1 MYKYLMEIKNSEN
14 RNKVIEVLEPIVN
27 VDLINKN
34 DFSEKI
40 KSLDVLKEIGE
51 NQVYDLVVEDLQ
63 EIVPL
68 RAQMR

>member
-1 MYKYLMEIKNSEN
+1 MEIKNSEN

-27 VDLINKN
+27 ADLINES